1 MSKPLQHLIGVWLQK
16 CINDEVDYGSH
27 EADVDFDEH
36 VDEIQQAILDWHQ
49 QEIAKARLN
58 EVQNAYGYWVNG
70 RKFISSYFE
79 DRIAELSQTL
89 KDKEAE
95 L

>member
-1 MSKPLQHLIGVWLQK
+1 M
-16 CINDEVDYGSH
+16 EVKHTVKELLESVAKNAKTYGTQGFSP
-27 EADVDFDEH
+27 D
-36 VDEIQQAILDWHQ
+36 QAIKEIEAIRQ

-58 EVQNAYGYWVNG
+58 EVQNAYEQWING
-70 RKFISSYFE
+70 RKFISSYFR

-89 KDKEAE
+89 KQLEAE